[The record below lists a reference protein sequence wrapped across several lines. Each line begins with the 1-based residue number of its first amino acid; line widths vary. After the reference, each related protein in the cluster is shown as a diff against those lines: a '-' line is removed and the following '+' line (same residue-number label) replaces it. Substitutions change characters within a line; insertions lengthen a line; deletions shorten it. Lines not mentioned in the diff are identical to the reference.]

1 MRISD
6 WRSDVCSSD
15 LRKLDHETIGV
26 DGDDFAVLAADIDN
40 ETRLGYHR
48 NRTAG
53 VTGDLGVVLFR
64 DVEHAPAV
72 AGAHGPDH
80 VGLGQPGVT
89 QRIGNGCHDPLPTD
103 RAHMSD
109 VRGDDARSEEHPSEL
124 QSLMRISSAVS

>member
-6 WRSDVCSSD
+6 WSSDVCSSD
-15 LRKLDHETIGV
+15 LAGRAPIVHRKLDHETIGV

-80 VGLGQPGVT
+80 VALGPPGVP
-89 QRIGNGCHDPLPTD
+89 QRLGNGGHAPPPT
-103 RAHMSD
+103 
-109 VRGDDARSEEHPSEL
+109 GRSSGREKGVQYGSYL
-124 QSLMRISSAVS
+124 V